1 MRRVEEVIY
10 VVPEERKAFLE
21 KQLNPS
27 EKTRKFMWQ
36 HGIRNQ
42 FFYELEEFILMT
54 FEYVGDDFYKDMAVL
69 SATLE
74 DEGYFIKER
83 RRDVAPGQ
91 LKTTKCI
98 QLAGH
103 RKWSSN
109 FVQTPFSSEEDVE
122 ADELASE
129 AKNGCIH
136 DEDDI
141 RSNIAFDADDW
152 SESIHF

>member
-36 HGIRNQ
+36 YGIRNQ

-91 LKTTKCI
+91 LKTTNWWAPLKI
-98 QLAGH
+98 LG
-103 RKWSSN
+103 SN

>member
-1 MRRVEEVIY
+1 MRRVEDVIY

-91 LKTTKCI
+91 LKTTNWWAPLKI
-98 QLAGH
+98 LG
-103 RKWSSN
+103 SN

>member
-10 VVPEERKAFLE
+10 VVPEERKAFIE

-91 LKTTKCI
+91 LKTTNWWAPLKI
-98 QLAGH
+98 LG
-103 RKWSSN
+103 SN

>member
-91 LKTTKCI
+91 LKTTNWWAPLKI
-98 QLAGH
+98 LG
-103 RKWSSN
+103 SN

-129 AKNGCIH
+129 AKNGSIH

>member
-10 VVPEERKAFLE
+10 VVPEERKAFIE

-27 EKTRKFMWQ
+27 EKTRKFMWH

-83 RRDVAPGQ
+83 RRDVAPEQ
-91 LKTTKCI
+91 LKTTNWWAPLKI
-98 QLAGH
+98 LG
-103 RKWSSN
+103 SN

>member
-36 HGIRNQ
+36 HVIRNQ

-83 RRDVAPGQ
+83 RRDVVPGQ
-91 LKTTKCI
+91 LKTTNWWAPLKI
-98 QLAGH
+98 LG
-103 RKWSSN
+103 SN

>member
-83 RRDVAPGQ
+83 RRDDAPEQ
-91 LKTTKCI
+91 LKTTNWWAPLKI
-98 QLAGH
+98 LG
-103 RKWSSN
+103 SN

>member
-42 FFYELEEFILMT
+42 FFYELEELILMT

-91 LKTTKCI
+91 LKTTNWWAPLKI
-98 QLAGH
+98 LG
-103 RKWSSN
+103 SN

>member
-83 RRDVAPGQ
+83 RRDGAPGQ
-91 LKTTKCI
+91 LKTTNWWAPLKI
-98 QLAGH
+98 LG
-103 RKWSSN
+103 SN

>member
-74 DEGYFIKER
+74 DDGYFIKER
-83 RRDVAPGQ
+83 RRDVAPEQ
-91 LKTTKCI
+91 LKTTNWWAPLKI
-98 QLAGH
+98 LG
-103 RKWSSN
+103 SN

>member
-10 VVPEERKAFLE
+10 VVPEERKAVLE

-91 LKTTKCI
+91 LKTTNWWAPLKI
-98 QLAGH
+98 LG
-103 RKWSSN
+103 SN

>member
-54 FEYVGDDFYKDMAVL
+54 FEYGGDDFYKDMAVL

-74 DEGYFIKER
+74 DEGYFNKEI

-91 LKTTKCI
+91 LKTTNWWAPLKI
-98 QLAGH
+98 LG
-103 RKWSSN
+103 SN

>member
-83 RRDVAPGQ
+83 RRDVVPEQ
-91 LKTTKCI
+91 LKTTNWWAPLKI
-98 QLAGH
+98 LG
-103 RKWSSN
+103 SN

>member
-91 LKTTKCI
+91 LKTTNWWAPLKI
-98 QLAGH
+98 LG
-103 RKWSSN
+103 SN
-109 FVQTPFSSEEDVE
+109 FVQTPFLSEEDVE

>member
-21 KQLNPS
+21 KHLNPS

-91 LKTTKCI
+91 LKTTNWWAPLKI
-98 QLAGH
+98 LG
-103 RKWSSN
+103 SN

>member
-83 RRDVAPGQ
+83 RRDVAPEQ
-91 LKTTKCI
+91 LKTTNWWAPLKI
-98 QLAGH
+98 LG
-103 RKWSSN
+103 SN

-122 ADELASE
+122 ADELVSE
-129 AKNGCIH
+129 AKNGCIY

>member
-83 RRDVAPGQ
+83 RRDVVPGQ
-91 LKTTKCI
+91 LKTTNWWAPLKI
-98 QLAGH
+98 LG
-103 RKWSSN
+103 SN

-122 ADELASE
+122 ADELVSE

>member
-1 MRRVEEVIY
+1 
-10 VVPEERKAFLE
+10 
-21 KQLNPS
+21 
-27 EKTRKFMWQ
+27 
-36 HGIRNQ
+36 
-42 FFYELEEFILMT
+42 MT

-83 RRDVAPGQ
+83 RRDVAPEQ
-91 LKTTKCI
+91 LKTTNWWAPLKI
-98 QLAGH
+98 LG
-103 RKWSSN
+103 SN

>member
-42 FFYELEEFILMT
+42 FFYEEFILMT

-91 LKTTKCI
+91 LKTTNWWAPLKI
-98 QLAGH
+98 LG
-103 RKWSSN
+103 SN

>member
-83 RRDVAPGQ
+83 RRDVAPEQ
-91 LKTTKCI
+91 LKTTNWWAPLKI
-98 QLAGH
+98 LG
-103 RKWSSN
+103 SN

-141 RSNIAFDADDW
+141 RSNIAFDDDDW

>member
-83 RRDVAPGQ
+83 RRNVAPEQ
-91 LKTTKCI
+91 LKTTNWWAPLKI
-98 QLAGH
+98 LG
-103 RKWSSN
+103 SN

>member
-83 RRDVAPGQ
+83 RRDVAPEQ
-91 LKTTKCI
+91 LKTT
-98 QLAGH
+98 
-103 RKWSSN
+103 N
-109 FVQTPFSSEEDVE
+109 
-122 ADELASE
+122 
-129 AKNGCIH
+129 
-136 DEDDI
+136 
-141 RSNIAFDADDW
+141 
-152 SESIHF
+152 

>member
-10 VVPEERKAFLE
+10 VVLEERKAFLE

-91 LKTTKCI
+91 LKTTNWWAPLKI
-98 QLAGH
+98 LG
-103 RKWSSN
+103 SN